1 MLHELRIYTFRAGQ
15 APVAAKNSGEK
26 ARDIRGDD
34 YGKLEG
40 YWLPEIGPLN
50 QVAHLWSYDDFAHR
64 EERRKALSQNKR
76 WTGEYLPLMKG
87 NILRQD
93 IRLLNPIL
101 GLNPPAEQGS
111 NISEFRDY
119 RLEVGAIRGWID
131 RFTGVMPVR
140 EKYSKIVGL
149 WTTEAGQPNE
159 VCHMWSYP
167 SFEARMEARSACAQD
182 PEWQEFLK
190 FSGPNIQEMNSV
202 LMLPASHSP
211 LR

>member
-76 WTGEYLPLMKG
+76 CLLYTSPSP
-87 NILRQD
+87 RD
-93 IRLLNPIL
+93 TIR
-101 GLNPPAEQGS
+101 S
-111 NISEFRDY
+111 R
-119 RLEVGAIRGWID
+119 
-131 RFTGVMPVR
+131 MP
-140 EKYSKIVGL
+140 S
-149 WTTEAGQPNE
+149 
-159 VCHMWSYP
+159 
-167 SFEARMEARSACAQD
+167 SA
-182 PEWQEFLK
+182 
-190 FSGPNIQEMNSV
+190 
-202 LMLPASHSP
+202 
-211 LR
+211 